1 MPAPE
6 TLLVLL
12 ACVAVATV
20 IQNLTAFAFGLVFL
34 GLVELL
40 QVAPMADAINT
51 SMMLALVNSIAFFW
65 GDREPPPWKEVAP
78 VVATSVVG
86 VAIGL
91 GVHVWLSDNASHALR
106 LLLGI
111 VVILSAA
118 NLLFAGRVRTEPSSS
133 ASFALFGGLSGLLG
147 GLFATS
153 GPPIVYHMLRQP
165 FEPRHIRR
173 CLMLIFAVNNLARL
187 LMVAGTGRL
196 SQRSVVL
203 CLVAVPVAFVVTRIT
218 ARHVAR
224 ISRRR
229 LVTVTAALL
238 FAAGATLAVSALR
251 PAVPPA
257 SARTSPA

>member
-6 TLLVLL
+6 SLLVFL

-40 QVAPMADAINT
+40 EVVPMADAINT
-51 SMMLALVNSIAFFW
+51 SMVLALVNSIAFFW
-65 GDREPPPWKEVAP
+65 GDREPLPWKQVTPVAM
-78 VVATSVVG
+78 TSVAG

-91 GVHVWLSDNASHALR
+91 GVHVWLSANASHWLR

-118 NLLFAGRVRTEPSSS
+118 NLLFAGRVRSEPSSS

-173 CLMLIFAVNNLARL
+173 CLMLIFAINNLSRL
-187 LMVAGTGRL
+187 LMVAGAGRL
-196 SQRSVVL
+196 SHRSVVL
-203 CLVAVPVAFVVTRIT
+203 CFVAVPVAFVVTRMT
-218 ARHVAR
+218 AHHAAR
-224 ISRRR
+224 ISKRR
-229 LVTVTAALL
+229 LVALMAALL
-238 FAAGATLAVSALR
+238 FVTGATLAVSALR
-251 PAVPPA
+251 LTLP
-257 SARTSPA
+257 